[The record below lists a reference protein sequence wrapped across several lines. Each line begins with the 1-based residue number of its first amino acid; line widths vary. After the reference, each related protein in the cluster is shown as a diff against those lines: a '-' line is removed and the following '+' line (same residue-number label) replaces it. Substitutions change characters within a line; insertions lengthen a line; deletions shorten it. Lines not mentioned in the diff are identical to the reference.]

1 MWIKT
6 RYHYSPWGSKE
17 SDTTE
22 RLTHTHHYIPIQMV
36 KIQKT
41 KANAGENVEQE
52 ELCFVAGGNAKW
64 DSHFGKTVGQ
74 FLTKINILLPYN
86 PAVTLLRIDPKMLNT
101 IVHTKTCTQ
110 MFIAASFITAETWK

>member
-1 MWIKT
+1 
-6 RYHYSPWGSKE
+6 
-17 SDTTE
+17 
-22 RLTHTHHYIPIQMV
+22 MV

-41 KANAGENVEQE
+41 KANADENVEQE

-64 DSHFGKTVGQ
+64 DSHFEKTVGQ

-86 PAVTLLRIDPKMLNT
+86 PAVTLLSIDPKELNT

-110 MFIAASFITAETWK
+110 MFIAASFIIAETWKQPKCPSTRKTEYPNSGISRQWISFTA